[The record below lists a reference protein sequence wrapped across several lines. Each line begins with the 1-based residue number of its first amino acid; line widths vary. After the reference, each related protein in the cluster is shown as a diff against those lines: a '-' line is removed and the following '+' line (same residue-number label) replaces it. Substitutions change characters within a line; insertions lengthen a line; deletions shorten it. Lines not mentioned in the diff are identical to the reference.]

1 METKDGDRIVTLANR
16 INLEE
21 LARVREEKRK
31 SLRLAIWQLEYK
43 LEQGY

>member
-1 METKDGDRIVTLANR
+1 METKDGDRIVTLANQ
-16 INLEE
+16 INLEK

-31 SLRLAIWQLEYK
+31 ALRLAIRQLEYK